1 MTQNEAYGELAHAIV
16 VQAAKDW
23 RTLCQYLLEPKRD
36 TEIVKQKVT
45 FDSLRRFFKSPWCDT
60 LCVGVN
66 PQMILD
72 RLEKELKE
80 TETKKQII
88 GGQ

>member
-1 MTQNEAYGELAHAIV
+1 MTQNEAYGELASAIV
-16 VQAAKDW
+16 VQAMKDW
-23 RTLCQYLLEPKRD
+23 RQLIKKRAP
-36 TEIVKQKVT
+36 
-45 FDSLRRFFKSPWCDT
+45 DSEYSALRLFFKSSWCDT

-72 RLEKELKE
+72 RLEKDLKE